1 MTTQGPWSDEQ
12 LNAFVDGELE
22 APDAARLAQQLPQDA
37 LLAAR
42 VERQRALRARLAA
55 AFDPVLDEAVP
66 ARLLQVLEGGSGVV
80 TPIGASGRRTHAT
93 APRGWWWGAAAASVL
108 AALLIGWSLPRAGST
123 LLVPTDEGLLAAGI
137 LDEALSGQ
145 LAGET
150 AAGGIHIALSFR
162 DREGRYC
169 RVFRLQS
176 GVDGLAC
183 RGTAGWQV
191 QATGS
196 LAPQSADEYRQ
207 ASSALSPAVIAAIAG
222 GQAGEVLTP
231 EQESEGRATRWR

>member
-1 MTTQGPWSDEQ
+1 MTTHGPWTDEQ
-12 LNAFVDGELE
+12 VNAFVDGQLD

-55 AFDPVLDEAVP
+55 AFDPVLEEAVP
-66 ARLLQVLEGGSGVV
+66 ARLLQVLEGGSAVV
-80 TPIGASGRRTHAT
+80 TPIGASGRRTRAA
-93 APRGWWWGAAAASVL
+93 APRAWWWGAAVASLL
-108 AALLIGWSLPRAGST
+108 AALLIGWSLPRAGNA
-123 LLVPTDEGLLAAGI
+123 LLVPAPQGLLAAGI

-145 LAGET
+145 LAGE
-150 AAGGIHIALSFR
+150 APAGEIHIALSFR
-162 DREGRYC
+162 DPEGRYC

-191 QATGS
+191 QATGA

-207 ASSALSPAVIAAIAG
+207 ASSALSPAVIAAITG
-222 GQAGEVLTP
+222 GQVGEALTP
-231 EQESEGRATRWR
+231 EQESEGRAAGWR